1 MGKLIQNFARNRNTG
16 CRITLNV
23 FIGEIPAVIIENEV
37 IRMTILAGRGA
48 DVVEFL
54 YKPLDLDFV
63 WLTSNGIPTKKVP
76 DVRPNDVDSFLN
88 GYPGGWQSIFP
99 NGGPPSQVGEI
110 IFGQHDE
117 VALLAWDYIVEKDTS
132 DEVSVKFF
140 VETKKTPFRVC
151 KTFSLKKEEKKC
163 VIEETVENLSQD
175 QWKVMWGAHISFGAP
190 LLDSNSTITLPKGGR
205 VIPHPESISPT
216 GRRVGSTANFDWPIG
231 KSADNKDI
239 DFSKLPKPKT
249 ESEMLY
255 IENLSQPWYQ
265 IENSEKKIGAK
276 VSWDLELMP
285 YLWYWQEYGSN
296 SEYPWYGKHYN
307 IGLEPFSSYPTSGLS
322 EAIANGTA
330 LNFKSKETKKSKIE
344 FEVINL

>member
-117 VALLAWDYIVEKDTS
+117 VALLAWDYTVEKDTS
-132 DEVSVKFF
+132 DEVSVKF
-140 VETKKTPFRVC
+140 
-151 KTFSLKKEEKKC
+151 
-163 VIEETVENLSQD
+163 
-175 QWKVMWGAHISFGAP
+175 
-190 LLDSNSTITLPKGGR
+190 
-205 VIPHPESISPT
+205 
-216 GRRVGSTANFDWPIG
+216 
-231 KSADNKDI
+231 
-239 DFSKLPKPKT
+239 
-249 ESEMLY
+249 
-255 IENLSQPWYQ
+255 
-265 IENSEKKIGAK
+265 
-276 VSWDLELMP
+276 
-285 YLWYWQEYGSN
+285 
-296 SEYPWYGKHYN
+296 
-307 IGLEPFSSYPTSGLS
+307 
-322 EAIANGTA
+322 
-330 LNFKSKETKKSKIE
+330 
-344 FEVINL
+344 